1 VRLTKYQ
8 DAAEKTGY
16 ITGYRNPYPVPDMP
30 TLNDTDCRNSKP
42 SLKPVGKGK
51 ERVLVAVDG
60 PYRLADGGGLFLE
73 VRPNGSKLWRYRYE
87 IAGRENMLALGD
99 YPAASLADARKA
111 RDMARELVRRG
122 IHPAHVRQAERAVQI
137 AANEE
142 TFKAVALEWIDQLKA
157 KGRTALYTKQVGRDL
172 EVYVFP
178 TIGALPCRAV
188 TSAHLL
194 AIIKRVEKRAPVT
207 AGNLRQWCGAIF
219 RYAIATL
226 RADVDPAS
234 ALKGAIHRPKIEH
247 HKPLSRNEIP
257 EFLKALATYRGN
269 RATVI
274 ALRLLLLTFV
284 RPGEL
289 RAAEWTEFDLD
300 GAEWRIPAERM
311 KMREAHTIP
320 LSAQAVALLREL
332 HDITGRQ
339 RWLFPNTRRPAACM
353 TGTTTNRALEYLG
366 YAGRFS
372 SHGFRS
378 TASTILNEMGY
389 RPDVIER
396 QLAHKE
402 RNQVRAAYNRAQY
415 LPERRQ
421 MLMDWADMVDAWE
434 TGSNVL
440 PGKFVGDADEVAW
453 AMYRAR
459 TRNGTDVDAIGSK
472 K

>member
-1 VRLTKYQ
+1 MPSLT
-8 DAAEKTGY
+8 DAK
-16 ITGYRNPYPVPDMP
+16 
-30 TLNDTDCRNSKP
+30 CRNAKP
-42 SLKPVGKGK
+42 TDKPQ
-51 ERVLVAVDG
+51 
-60 PYRLADGGGLFLE
+60 RLADGGGLFLE

-99 YPAASLADARKA
+99 YPAVSLADARKG
-111 RDMARELVRRG
+111 RDAARELAKQG
-122 IHPAHVRQAERAVQI
+122 IHPSHARQADKARQI
-137 AANEE
+137 ASNAD
-142 TFKAVALEWIDQLKA
+142 TFKAVALEWVDQIQA
-157 KGRTALYTKQVGRDL
+157 KGRTALYVKQIKRDL
-172 EVYVFP
+172 EVDVFP
-178 TIGALPCRAV
+178 TIGALPCRSV
-188 TSAHLL
+188 TPAHLL

-226 RADVDPAS
+226 RADTDPAS
-234 ALKGAIHRPKIEH
+234 ALKGAIHRPKVEH

-257 EFLKALATYRGN
+257 EFLKALAAYRGN
-269 RATVI
+269 RSTVI

-311 KMREAHTIP
+311 KMREPHTIP
-320 LSAQAVALLREL
+320 LPPQAVALLREL
-332 HDITGRQ
+332 QTITGGR
-339 RWLFPNTRRPAACM
+339 RWLFPNTRRPETYM

-366 YAGRFS
+366 YGGRFS

-415 LPERRQ
+415 LPERQQ
-421 MLMDWADMVDAWE
+421 MLMDWADMIDAWE
-434 TGSNVL
+434 TGSNVI
-440 PGKFVGDADEVAW
+440 PGKFVGGADEVAW

-459 TRNGTDVDAIGSK
+459 TRKGTDIEAIGGK